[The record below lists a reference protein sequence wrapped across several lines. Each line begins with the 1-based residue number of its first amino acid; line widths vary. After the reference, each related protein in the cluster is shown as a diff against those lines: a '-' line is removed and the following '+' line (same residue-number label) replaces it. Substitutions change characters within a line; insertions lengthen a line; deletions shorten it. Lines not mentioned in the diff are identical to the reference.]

1 MTGRTLSLDLVIP
14 PSLNGAWCNV
24 PGRGRVRTA
33 TYRTWAR
40 QALAAISIQARG
52 ASFPGSFR
60 VSVLASN
67 RELAR
72 RRDVD
77 NLGKALCDTLTK
89 AGIIADDCYLHM
101 RAICLAWT
109 PKLSAGTCRVHVIEL
124 AAEPM
129 TKPAKPPRRMVKRD
143 FPTATRA
150 HAKPA
155 TVPASI
161 LAALKRR
168 GINVSPEWVH
178 L

>member
-60 VSVLASN
+60 VSVLASD
-67 RELAR
+67 RELTR

-89 AGIIADDCYLHM
+89 AGIIADDCYLHL
-101 RAICLAWT
+101 RSIALAWT
-109 PKLSAGTCRVHVIEL
+109 PDLPAGSCLVTVIEL
-124 AAEPM
+124 APVPLP
-129 TKPAKPPRRMVKRD
+129 KPAASPRRVLKQASSRN
-143 FPTATRA
+143 TRA
-150 HAKPA
+150 GAK
-155 TVPASI
+155 VPASI
-161 LAALKRR
+161 MAALKRR
-168 GINVSPEWVH
+168 GINVTAERVH
-178 L
+178 LG